1 MTKIKITKTTLR
13 VCRITVSIILVSIL
27 MYLWFNSI
35 DDIKSNFDPREK
47 TTTQTISN
55 VIPKYNGDPY
65 IVVNNNEPFF
75 SENEYTTSS
84 FEYYSDLDNLGRCG
98 VCYACLGDELMPNEK
113 RGDISSV
120 KPSGW
125 VNNKYDF
132 IDGGYVYNRCHL
144 IGYQLTGENANVK
157 NLITGTRYMN
167 VDGMLDFE
175 NKLADYIDDT
185 DNHILYRVTPIFD
198 GDNLVADGVQLE
210 AISVEDNG
218 KGIKFNVFCYN
229 VQPGV
234 VIDYATG
241 NNWIK

>member
-1 MTKIKITKTTLR
+1 MYVWSSGIIYYTNETL
-13 VCRITVSIILVSIL
+13 SKL
-27 MYLWFNSI
+27 N
-35 DDIKSNFDPREK
+35 PRGK

-55 VIPKYNGDPY
+55 VNNIPKYNGDPY
-65 IVVNNNEPFF
+65 IVINNNEPFF
-75 SENEYTTSS
+75 SEHEYTTSS
-84 FEYYSDLDNLGRCG
+84 FEYYSDLDELGRCG
-98 VCYACLGDELMPNEK
+98 VCYACLDDELMPDEK

-125 VNNKYDF
+125 VNRKYDF
-132 IDGGYVYNRCHL
+132 IDGGYIYNRCHL
-144 IGYQLTGENANVK
+144 IGYQLTGENANEK

-167 VDGMLDFE
+167 VDGMLNFE
-175 NKLADYIDDT
+175 NQLADYIDDT

-210 AISVEDNG
+210 AISVEDKG
-218 KGIKFNVFCYN
+218 EGIKFNVFCYN

-241 NNWIK
+241 NNWLK